1 MAKIFRLYMAD
12 TSDRCSPSE
21 VWLDLPA
28 SPYEL
33 KDALERMNVNSWQ
46 NVSMEVDE
54 FLDFEFVQASLPSSV
69 DLPKLNALTE
79 ALAAMGE
86 HQKLAFCGLLLSEP
100 NGPKSYERLLDLAD
114 SAEDCCIAE
123 SVADDAQ
130 LGRFYCDNGFIP
142 ITDTVPEDAYELLG
156 FQKLGRQAREAEHGS
171 YVYGNYVVLD
181 GEVRHKDRDFTMKE
195 PDYTVLMQVQNVTT
209 NSVTELRLPAEPYEM
224 EEALDRIGAETW
236 SETVCRCLDCEVP
249 RLTERITEGGNI
261 AIADRAANLLDTL
274 DAHRLS
280 KYKALLEVM
289 QPADLKTA
297 VLLMD
302 TVEQYVMEPK
312 IRSPTDVAKEQLKF
326 MLCESDA
333 ALLEQYL
340 NLTGYGEALM
350 KQDHAVLTE
359 YGYFQRRDCEPILAP
374 ESKQKTEMEMK
385 F

>member
-21 VWLDLPA
+21 IWLDLPA

-33 KDALERMNVNSWQ
+33 KDALERMNVDSWQ
-46 NVSMEVDE
+46 NVVMEVDE
-54 FLDFEFVQASLPSSV
+54 FLDFEFVRASLPTSV
-69 DLPKLNALTE
+69 DLPKLNALAE
-79 ALAAMGE
+79 ALTAMDE

-100 NGPKSYERLLDLAD
+100 NGPKSYERLLDLAN

-123 SVADDAQ
+123 NVADDAQ

-142 ITDTVPEDAYELLG
+142 IADTVPEEAYELLD

-181 GEVRHKDRDFTMKE
+181 GEIRHKDRDFTMKE
-195 PDYTVLMQVQNVTT
+195 PDYTILMQIQNTQSGAVTKI
-209 NSVTELRLPAEPYEM
+209 RLPAEPYEM

-236 SETVCRCLDCEVP
+236 SEAVCRCLDCEVP
-249 RLTERITEGGNI
+249 RLTELITENGNI
-261 AIADRAANLLDTL
+261 AVADRAARLLDTL
-274 DAHRLS
+274 DEHQLS

-289 QPADLKTA
+289 HPADLKTA

-312 IRSPTDVAKEQLKF
+312 IRSPTDAAKEQLKF

-340 NLTGYGEALM
+340 NSYGYGEALM
-350 KQDHAVLTE
+350 EQDHGILTE

-374 ESKQKTEMEMK
+374 EQTKAEMEMK
-385 F
+385 L

>member
-21 VWLDLPA
+21 AWLDLPA

-33 KDALERMNVNSWQ
+33 KDALERVNVDSWQ

-54 FLDFEFVQASLPSSV
+54 FLDFGFVQASLPSSV
-69 DLPKLNALTE
+69 ELPKLNALAE
-79 ALAAMGE
+79 ALAAMDE
-86 HQKLAFCGLLLSEP
+86 HQKLAFCGLLLAEL

-114 SAEDCCIAE
+114 SAENCNIAPD
-123 SVADDAQ
+123 VADDAQ

-142 ITDTVPEDAYELLG
+142 IADTVPKEAYELLD

-171 YVYGNYVVLD
+171 FVYGNYVVLD
-181 GEVRHKDRDFTMKE
+181 GEIRHKDRDFTMKE
-195 PDYTVLMQVQNVTT
+195 PDYSILMQVQNVTT
-209 NSVTELRLPAEPYEM
+209 NSVTELCLPAEPYEM
-224 EEALDRIGAETW
+224 EEALDRISAETW
-236 SETVCRCLDCEVP
+236 SETVCRCLDCKAP
-249 RLTERITEGGNI
+249 RLTELITENGNI
-261 AIADRAANLLDTL
+261 AVADRAARLLNEM
-274 DAHRLS
+274 DAHQLS

-289 QPADLKTA
+289 QPTDLKTA

-312 IRSPTDVAKEQLKF
+312 IRSPTDVAKEQLNF
-326 MLCESDA
+326 MLSESDA

-340 NLTGYGEALM
+340 NLYGYGEALM
-350 KQDHAVLTE
+350 EQDHGILTE

-374 ESKQKTEMEMK
+374 EQTKTEMEMK